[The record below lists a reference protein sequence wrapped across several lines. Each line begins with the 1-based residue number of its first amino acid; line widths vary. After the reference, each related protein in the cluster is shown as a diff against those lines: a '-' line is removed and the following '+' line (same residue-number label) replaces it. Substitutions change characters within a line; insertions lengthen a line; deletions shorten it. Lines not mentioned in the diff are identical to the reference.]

1 MEFDVLIDGTSCN
14 SMGILCVKRPDFP
27 APQKRYN
34 ELEILGRDGKL
45 YQDTGLYEDVDI
57 PIEFNYMDQAQNWGE
72 RWREAKSFFL
82 GAKTLK
88 LSDDSSVFWKVKK
101 VYLSDNQRNSN
112 RIGRFSVNFVLD
124 PYTYLESGNGLYTA
138 AQITEN
144 IYELSKPDYL
154 IEGEGVCTLTVNGNE
169 MTANVGQN
177 LTIDTY
183 REVSY
188 RTDSGANNNIAV
200 SGDYEGL
207 FLPTGSVEISITSGF
222 ELKIRP
228 NWRCV

>member
-34 ELEILGRDGKL
+34 ELEILGKDGKL
-45 YQDTGLYEDVDI
+45 YQDTGLYDDVDI
-57 PIEFNYMDQAQNWGE
+57 PIEFNYMDQVQNWGE

-88 LSDDSSVFWKVKK
+88 FSDDSSVFWKVKK
-101 VYLSDNQRNSN
+101 VYLSDNLRNSN

-144 IYELSKPDYL
+144 IYELAKPDYL

>member
-82 GAKTLK
+82 GAKMLK

-101 VYLSDNQRNSN
+101 VYLSDNRRTSN

>member
-1 MEFDVLIDGTSCN
+1 M
-14 SMGILCVKRPDFP
+14 
-27 APQKRYN
+27 
-34 ELEILGRDGKL
+34 
-45 YQDTGLYEDVDI
+45 
-57 PIEFNYMDQAQNWGE
+57 
-72 RWREAKSFFL
+72 
-82 GAKTLK
+82 
-88 LSDDSSVFWKVKK
+88 
-101 VYLSDNQRNSN
+101 
-112 RIGRFSVNFVLD
+112 LD

-144 IYELSKPDYL
+144 IYELAKPDYL

-222 ELKIRP
+222 ELIRP

>member
-1 MEFDVLIDGTSCN
+1 MGFDVLINGTSCN

-57 PIEFNYMDQAQNWGE
+57 PIEFNYMDQVQNWGE

-88 LSDDSSVFWKVKK
+88 LSDDSAVFWKVKK

>member
-45 YQDTGLYEDVDI
+45 YQDTGLYDDVDI
-57 PIEFNYMDQAQNWGE
+57 PIEFNYMDQVQNWGE

-144 IYELSKPDYL
+144 IYDLSKPDYL

-169 MTANVGQN
+169 MIANVGQN

>member
-101 VYLSDNQRNSN
+101 VYLSDNRRNSN